1 MEAGHDQIIRDP
13 QSNSG
18 NRPVRTLEGKVALVS
33 GAGRGIGRA
42 IGMKLA
48 QEGARVVLNDLDAE
62 PVQQTIE
69 LIRQSGAE
77 AVACVGSVTEPQFGE
92 RFVQCA
98 LETYEG
104 LDIIVNNAGYTWDS
118 VIQKMTDEQW
128 QSIIDVHLTAPFRIL
143 RAAAEFIRSAAKREA
158 AAGQEI
164 FRKVVNISSISG
176 LCGNAGQFNY
186 AAAKAGISGATKAL
200 SKEWGRY
207 KVNVN
212 CVAFGFIR
220 TRLSESAARDNA
232 TVEIEGRKIKIGV
245 NQDLIATAE
254 RTIPLGRL
262 GTPEEGAG
270 AVYLL
275 CLPESNYISGET
287 LVCSGGFMM

>member
-1 MEAGHDQIIRDP
+1 MRK
-13 QSNSG
+13 
-18 NRPVRTLEGKVALVS
+18 LEGKVALVS

-42 IGMKLA
+42 IALKLA
-48 QEGARVVLNDLDAE
+48 EEGARVVVNDLDTE
-62 PVQQTIE
+62 PAQETIE
-69 LIRQSGAE
+69 LIKQSGAA
-77 AVACVGSVTEPQFGE
+77 AVACVGSVTEPQFGK
-92 RFVQCA
+92 RFVQSA
-98 LETYEG
+98 LDNYGG
-104 LDIIVNNAGYTWDS
+104 LDIIVNNAGYTWDG

-143 RAAAEFIRSAAKREA
+143 RAAAEFIRAAAKREA

-176 LCGNAGQFNY
+176 LGGNAGQMNY
-186 AAAKAGISGATKAL
+186 AAAKAGIVGATKAL

-212 CVAFGFIR
+212 CVAFGFIK
-220 TRLSESAARDNA
+220 TRLSETFAGRNA
-232 TVEIEGRKIKIGV
+232 TLDIQGRQVAVGV
-245 NQDLIATAE
+245 NPDLIARAE
-254 RTIPLGRL
+254 QTIPLGRF

-287 LVCSGGFMM
+287 LVCSGGFKI

>member
-1 MEAGHDQIIRDP
+1 MR
-13 QSNSG
+13 
-18 NRPVRTLEGKVALVS
+18 VLEGKVALVT

-42 IGMKLA
+42 IGLKLA
-48 QEGARVVLNDLDAE
+48 QAGARMVLNDLDAE
-62 PVQQTIE
+62 PVQETIE
-69 LIRQSGAE
+69 MIRQAGAE
-77 AVACVGSVTEPQFGE
+77 AVACVGSVTDRQFGE
-92 RFVQCA
+92 RFVQTA
-98 LETYEG
+98 LDNYGG

-143 RAAAEFIRSAAKREA
+143 RAASEFIRASAKREA

-176 LCGNAGQFNY
+176 LCGNAGQINY
-186 AAAKAGISGATKAL
+186 AAAKAGIVGATKAL

-220 TRLSESAARDNA
+220 TRLSESDIRDNA

-245 NQDLIATAE
+245 NQDLIASAE
-254 RTIPLGRL
+254 HAIPLGRL

>member
-1 MEAGHDQIIRDP
+1 M
-13 QSNSG
+13 SK
-18 NRPVRTLEGKVALVS
+18 LEGKVALVS

-42 IGMKLA
+42 IAFKLA
-48 QEGARVVLNDLDAE
+48 EEGARVVVNDLDTE
-62 PVQQTIE
+62 PAQETIE
-69 LIRQSGAE
+69 LIKQAGGE
-77 AVACVGSVTEPQFGE
+77 AVGCVGSVTKPEFGE
-92 RFVQCA
+92 RFVQYA
-98 LETYEG
+98 LDSYGG
-104 LDIIVNNAGYTWDS
+104 LDIIVNNAGYTWDG

-128 QSIIDVHLTAPFRIL
+128 QAIIDVHLTAPFRIL
-143 RAAAEFIRSAAKREA
+143 RAAAEFIRTAAKREA
-158 AAGQEI
+158 TAGQEI

-176 LCGNAGQFNY
+176 LCGNAGQMNY
-186 AAAKAGISGATKAL
+186 AAAKAGIVGATKVL

-212 CVAFGFIR
+212 CVAFGFIK
-220 TRLSESAARDNA
+220 TRLSESDARDNA

-254 RTIPLGRL
+254 HAIPLGRL

>member
-1 MEAGHDQIIRDP
+1 M
-13 QSNSG
+13 
-18 NRPVRTLEGKVALVS
+18 RTLEGKVALVS

-42 IGMKLA
+42 IGLKLGQA
-48 QEGARVVLNDLDAE
+48 GARMVLNDLDAE
-62 PVQQTIE
+62 PVQETIE
-69 LIRQSGAE
+69 MIKQSGGE
-77 AVACVGSVTEPQFGE
+77 AVACVGSVTDHQFGE
-92 RFVQCA
+92 RFVQSA
-98 LETYEG
+98 LDHYAG

-118 VIQKMTDEQW
+118 VIQKMTDDQW

-143 RAAAEFIRSAAKREA
+143 RAASEFIRSAAKREA

-176 LCGNAGQFNY
+176 LCGNAGQINY
-186 AAAKAGISGATKAL
+186 AAAKAGIVGATKAL

-220 TRLSESAARDNA
+220 TRLSESDVRDNA

-245 NQDLIATAE
+245 NQDLIAAAE
-254 RTIPLGRL
+254 QAIPLGRF